1 MIATLVT
8 LFLTLG
14 IVSLAAPASASAA
27 GDFVSRIN
35 SARSAAGRP
44 RLAVRS
50 DLASVAWEHSRRM
63 ASKDDL
69 YHNPNLSSSV
79 SNWQAVGENV
89 GRGGD
94 VPSLHVAFMNSPSHR
109 ANILDRDFTEVG
121 VGTYID
127 GNGILWVTEVFRRPF
142 RSTTTT
148 TTRTPAPTTRRT
160 PAPTPTRSSAPR
172 PRPTG
177 PSAAETAR
185 VNAARAAAAAKAAA
199 ADAARVEAA
208 AAARAEARAAAAKA
222 AKAAKAKAK
231 VAANAAA
238 KAAAAKARGAAV
250 QVRLAALSARQAP
263 AGQGSLTRA
272 VGYLAVMSSIAR

>member
-185 VNAARAAAAAKAAA
+185 V
-199 ADAARVEAA
+199 EAA